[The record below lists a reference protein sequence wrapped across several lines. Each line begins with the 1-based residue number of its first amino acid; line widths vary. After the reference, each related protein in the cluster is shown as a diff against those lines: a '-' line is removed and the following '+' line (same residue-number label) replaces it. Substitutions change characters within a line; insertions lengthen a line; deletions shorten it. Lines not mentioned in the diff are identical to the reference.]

1 VHTAAQVP
9 AQFRLQFVDG
19 FSHVAKTG
27 FEVGR
32 GQTGGA
38 VHLSPAIPAGIAERL
53 QHLASTVFT
62 HGFVDAMR
70 PTLVLPI
77 GILLL
82 AAASCLSLR
91 RAGHASRST
100 SAASEMAT
108 SVA

>member
-1 VHTAAQVP
+1 
-9 AQFRLQFVDG
+9 VDG
-19 FSHVAKTG
+19 FSRAAKTG

-38 VHLSPAIPAGIAERL
+38 VHLPPTVPAGVAERL
-53 QHLASTVFT
+53 QHLAGGVFT

-82 AAASCLSLR
+82 AACSCLSLR
-91 RAGHASRST
+91 RAGHASQST
-100 SAASEMAT
+100 SAASETVA

>member
-1 VHTAAQVP
+1 VP

-38 VHLSPAIPAGIAERL
+38 VHLLPAVPAGVAERL

-91 RAGHASRST
+91 QGGHASQRRST
-100 SAASEMAT
+100 PSEVAT